1 MHIQYKHFYHKV
13 HTSNNNDMQ
22 KPNYEITIKQQAA
35 ICVIGLKKS
44 KVLKVNTFKAHNY
57 CW

>member
-1 MHIQYKHFYHKV
+1 
-13 HTSNNNDMQ
+13 MQ